1 MQQARKQFIKECA
14 LYIRGDVSQVRLRGD
29 TGTVKLFANAL
40 SESRKF
46 YLALQE
52 GDFKDAI
59 VALKKKR
66 AASSMLREQTGYVWP
81 L

>member
-14 LYIRGDVSQVRLRGD
+14 LYVRGDVSHVRLAGD
-29 TGTVKLFANAL
+29 SNTVKLFATTL

-46 YLALQE
+46 YVALQE
-52 GDFKDAI
+52 GDFKDA
-59 VALKKKR
+59 VAALKRKR
-66 AASSMLREQTGYVWP
+66 AASSALREQTGYIWP

>member
-1 MQQARKQFIKECA
+1 MQQAKRQFIKECA
-14 LYIRGDVSQVRLRGD
+14 LYIRGDLSQVRLRGD
-29 TGTVKLFANAL
+29 SDTVKLFANAL

-59 VALKKKR
+59 VALKRKR
-66 AASSMLREQTGYVWP
+66 TASSILREQTGYVWP